1 MCLTHNN
8 INLGRVVGDSAH
20 YLSVLRARL
29 SLLIVKHNTIYNLMV
44 NITNKDIITKVA
56 KHYNVNHELTNIIVD
71 TEHNLIRFYNT
82 NLVHVVQV
90 AHIGIELSDY
100 AIIFRAITNGD
111 SYTFGTR
118 WE

>member
-1 MCLTHNN
+1 MIN
-8 INLGRVVGDSAH
+8 I
-20 YLSVLRARL
+20 
-29 SLLIVKHNTIYNLMV
+29 I
-44 NITNKDIITKVA
+44 NKDIIAKVA

-71 TEHNLIRFYNT
+71 SKRNLIRFYNV

-90 AHIGIELSDY
+90 TYISIELSDY
-100 AIIFRAITNGD
+100 TIIFKAITNGD